1 MLIEEKVVNFLRQ
14 LRGTSGKDEG
24 INDGRDDITRLMI

>member
-1 MLIEEKVVNFLRQ
+1 MLFEGKVVNFLK
-14 LRGTSGKDEG
+14 LRGISGKDEG